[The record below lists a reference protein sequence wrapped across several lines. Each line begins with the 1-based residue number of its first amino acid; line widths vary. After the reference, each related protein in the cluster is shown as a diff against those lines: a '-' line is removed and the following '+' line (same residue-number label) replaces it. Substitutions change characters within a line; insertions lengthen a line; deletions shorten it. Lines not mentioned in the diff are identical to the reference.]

1 MVLPAASTSVSELPI
16 PADEDVKIDQV
27 EPPHWPYPVF
37 GAAEV
42 LDPLVMTVEV
52 SGVVLDVEV
61 ELVVFVVDVEVE
73 VDLVVFVVDVE
84 VEVELVAFV
93 VDVEV
98 EVDVVVFVVEVE
110 VVDVL
115 TVSLSESS
123 PPDPGIHWE

>member
-1 MVLPAASTSVSELPI
+1 LTHFVLP
-16 PADEDVKIDQV
+16 DQV
-27 EPPHWPYPVF
+27 EPPHWPYPAF

-42 LDPLVMTVEV
+42 LDPLVVTVEV
-52 SGVVLDVEV
+52 SGVVLDVEVEV

-73 VDLVVFVVDVE
+73 VG
-84 VEVELVAFV
+84 LVAFV
-93 VDVEV
+93 VEV
-98 EVDVVVFVVEVE
+98 ELVVFVVEVE